1 MGYSYALR
9 IGPDIG
15 GNTNDVPNKPSF
27 HLGVYSVGVV
37 ADRYYFDPTPPTPR
51 SSTPIRSGRFVK
63 GIWITKLKG
72 NLWIILGCECCVLV
86 IGRRACASV
95 RQYVKTNS
103 TTALLLCYA
112 RH

>member
-37 ADRYYFDPTPPTPR
+37 ADRYYFDPTPPDAKKLDPDKIR
-51 SSTPIRSGRFVK
+51 PIRQGYMDNQTKRQFVDYSR
-63 GIWITKLKG
+63 L
-72 NLWIILGCECCVLV
+72 
-86 IGRRACASV
+86 
-95 RQYVKTNS
+95 
-103 TTALLLCYA
+103 
-112 RH
+112 